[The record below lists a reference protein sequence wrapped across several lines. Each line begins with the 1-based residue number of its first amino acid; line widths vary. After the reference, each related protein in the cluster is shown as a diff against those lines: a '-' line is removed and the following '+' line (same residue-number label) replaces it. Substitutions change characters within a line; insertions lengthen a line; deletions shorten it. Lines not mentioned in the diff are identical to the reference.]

1 MVRVFVK
8 CHLLPQS
15 LCLDMFTKPTLLKK
29 NCAYHILILTIT
41 LNNVTS
47 NSQLKKIGCILIAN
61 TNTLRLKS
69 NHDKFHFCLWFK
81 IGNDDCGKTYHKVFV
96 IRPKEVLILKRVL
109 ASVRDNLTCKTRCPV
124 PSFFAPPQ
132 NDDVEFNNGT
142 CDFTD

>member
-41 LNNVTS
+41 LNNATS
-47 NSQLKKIGCILIAN
+47 NSQLKKIGCIWITN

-69 NHDKFHFCLWFK
+69 YHDNFISVYGSKLV
-81 IGNDDCGKTYHKVFV
+81 IDCGKTYHKVFV

-132 NDDVEFNNGT
+132 TDDAEFDNST